1 MSDLRVNTISA
12 SDGTSPVTLTKQE
25 ATKHYVNYDAVNQTT
40 DSSLNQSSLTDQTT
54 GEFLSSFVTSFSGAT
69 NKVHQVSVY
78 NSVND
83 GTNRSSDEARGGV
96 AGNIG
101 AVSSDGALL
110 APSASSVQFYAVYS
124 GGSSASLNAGRTD
137 TSANF
142 CSSIGDLA

>member
-1 MSDLRVNTISA
+1 MTSVLNVDTIA
-12 SDGTSPVTLTKQE
+12 DKAGTGPVGLTKQE
-25 ATKHYVNYDAVNQTT
+25 ATKHYVNYDAANQTT
-40 DSSLNQSSLTDQTT
+40 DSSFNQSSLTDQTT
-54 GEFLSSFVTSFSGAT
+54 GEFLSSFVNSFSGTT

-78 NSVND
+78 NSAND
-83 GTNRSSDEARGGV
+83 GTNRASDEGRGGV

-110 APSASSVQFYAVYS
+110 ALSASSVQFYAVYS
-124 GGSSASLNAGRTD
+124 GGGSLNAGRTD

>member
-1 MSDLRVNTISA
+1 MTSVLNVDTIA
-12 SDGTSPVTLTKQE
+12 DKAGTGPVGLTKQE
-25 ATKHYVNYDAVNQTT
+25 ATKHYVNYDAANQTT
-40 DSSLNQSSLTDQTT
+40 DSSFNQSSLTDQTT
-54 GEFLSSFVTSFSGAT
+54 GEFLSSFVNSFSGTT

-78 NSVND
+78 NSAND
-83 GTNRSSDEARGGV
+83 GTNRASDEGRGGV

-124 GGSSASLNAGRTD
+124 GGGSLNAGRTD

>member
-1 MSDLRVNTISA
+1 MTSVLNVDTIADKAGS
-12 SDGTSPVTLTKQE
+12 GPVGLTKQE

-40 DSSLNQSSLTDQTT
+40 DSSFNQSSLTDQTT
-54 GEFLSSFVTSFSGAT
+54 GEFLSSFVNSFSGAT

-78 NSVND
+78 NSGND

-101 AVSSDGALL
+101 AVSSDSALL

-124 GGSSASLNAGRTD
+124 GGGSLNAGRTD